1 MPRIIWLYLGGG
13 GGGGGV
19 GGGGG
24 GGGRC
29 DRHGRRRKRDELRAR
44 AASSEPP
51 IEPPIESCHH
61 VADRPTVFARNR
73 VSVHR
78 PRLRSSEHGE
88 YCDCDERARRIASPR
103 RPCSTPS
110 PHDAPPRCIVN
121 VARHRRGRRSALR
134 DPEARVAGCA
144 GRPGSVGTNVK
155 LTNVYRN
162 NAHFCNRPNVMTKRM
177 QSREKS

>member
-1 MPRIIWLYLGGG
+1 VPRGNRGWRGRRRERRGRWG
-13 GGGGGV
+13 RGRGWR
-19 GGGGG
+19 
-24 GGGRC
+24 GGRGRGRR

-78 PRLRSSEHGE
+78 PRLRSSEHRE

-110 PHDAPPRCIVN
+110 PPDAPPRCIVN
-121 VARHRRGRRSALR
+121 VARHRRGRLALPGTPKR
-134 DPEARVAGCA
+134 ASRAVPAVPEASAHQRL
-144 GRPGSVGTNVK
+144 SE
-155 LTNVYRN
+155 
-162 NAHFCNRPNVMTKRM
+162 NAHFCNRPNVWTKCM
-177 QSREKS
+177 